1 MSTPEWYT
9 DADHCAEKLIERL
22 SGRVAIAL
30 PLGIGKAVHMIN
42 ALYRKARAHPEIEL
56 SIHSALSLEVPRAHS
71 DLERRFLNPLVE
83 RLFADVPI
91 PDYLADLRRGTL
103 PSNVRV
109 EDFYFRPGAFLGV
122 QEAQQNYLS
131 INYTSVA
138 TALLDRGINT
148 IAQAIAPGSKP
159 GQLSLSC
166 NPDTTLDL
174 LDAARS
180 RGVQLLT
187 VGEVNPQL
195 PFMPHDA
202 VMPESAF
209 DMLLDTGS
217 DGYPLFPV
225 PNRAA
230 SLTDYAIA
238 LRIAGLIRDGGTLQI
253 GIGSLGDGI
262 AYSIGLRRT
271 NNARFR
277 LLLEALGPHDIS
289 QELDDLPQ
297 GLYGASEMFV
307 EGFLHLRDLGILN
320 RTVDEDICLHA
331 GFFLGSARFYERLR
345 RLPEETRRGINMT
358 RISFINSL
366 LDDTATK
373 RAQRRDARF
382 INSAMMVTLMGAV
395 VSDGLADGRVVS
407 GVGGQYNFVAMAHE
421 LEGARSI
428 IALPATRIAKG
439 TTNSN
444 IVWNYAHTT
453 IPRHLRDIVVTE
465 YGVADLRNATDHE
478 VIAALLNVADSRF
491 QEALREQ
498 AVAAGKLPSSYQ
510 IPEHHSDNY
519 PETLQQAFASTDALD
534 AMPIYPLGTDLNE
547 AEAALAEAL
556 PRLAAM
562 RSQPVVLFKLARRG
576 RRLVADPGLQ
586 AGLDRM
592 GLSRPQGV
600 RERFYQALVAAALAD
615 VYDAGR
621 PLFPERMPL

>member
-9 DADHCAEKLIERL
+9 DADQCAERLIERL
-22 SGRVAIAL
+22 SGRISLAM
-30 PLGIGKAVHMIN
+30 PLGIGKAVHLVN
-42 ALYRKARAHPEIEL
+42 ALYQKAKARPAFEL
-56 SIHSALSLEVPRAHS
+56 TISSALSLELPQAGS
-71 DLERRFLNPLVE
+71 ELERRFLKPLVA
-83 RLFADVPI
+83 RLYDGVPV
-91 PDYLADLRRGTL
+91 PDYVADLRQGTL
-103 PSNVRV
+103 PDNVQV
-109 EDFYFRPGAFLGV
+109 EDFYFRPGAYLGV
-122 QEAQQNYLS
+122 HEAQQNYLS
-131 INYTSVA
+131 INYTSVVA
-138 TALLDRGINT
+138 SVLDRGVNVV
-148 IAQAIAPGSKP
+148 AQGLAPGREP

-180 RGVQLLT
+180 RGKQLLT

-195 PFMPHDA
+195 PFMPHDS
-202 VMPESAF
+202 VVPESSF

-238 LRIAGLIRDGGTLQI
+238 LRIAALIRDGGTLQI
-253 GIGSLGDGI
+253 GIGSLGDAI

-271 NNARFR
+271 HNEQFR
-277 LLLEALGPHDIS
+277 LLLGALGPHDIP

-307 EGFLHLRDLGILN
+307 EGFLHLHDLGILN
-320 RTVDEDICLHA
+320 RTVANDIYLHA
-331 GFFLGSARFYERLR
+331 GFFLGSAQFYERLR
-345 RLPEETRRGINMT
+345 QLPEETRRGINMT
-358 RISFINSL
+358 RISFTNSL
-366 LDDTATK
+366 LNDTDTK

-395 VSDGLADGRVVS
+395 VSDGLDDGRVVS
-407 GVGGQYNFVAMAHE
+407 GVGGQYNFVAMAHD

-439 TTNSN
+439 KTSTN

-465 YGVADLRNATDHE
+465 YGVADLRNATDQE

-491 QEALREQ
+491 QEDLRGQ
-498 AVAAGKLPSSYQ
+498 AVAAGKLPTSYQ
-510 IPEHHSDNY
+510 IPDRHRNNY
-519 PETLQQAFASTDALD
+519 PESLQEAFAGTGAMD

-547 AEAALAEAL
+547 AEAALAVAL
-556 PRLAAM
+556 PPLAEQRGDLLALLRM
-562 RSQPVVLFKLARRG
+562 ARRG
-576 RRLVADPGLQ
+576 RRLAGDPELRT
-586 AGLDRM
+586 ALDRM
-592 GLSRPQGV
+592 ALLQPEGLK
-600 RERFYQALVAAALAD
+600 ERFYRALVAAAIAD
-615 VYDAGR
+615 VRGSGR
-621 PLFPERMPL
+621 PLFPG